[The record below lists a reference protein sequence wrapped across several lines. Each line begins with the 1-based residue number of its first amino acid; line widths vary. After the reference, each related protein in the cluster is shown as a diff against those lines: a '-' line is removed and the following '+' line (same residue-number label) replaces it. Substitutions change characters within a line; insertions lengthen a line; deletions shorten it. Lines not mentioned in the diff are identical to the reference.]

1 MKLILVVLFQ
11 LLFLGHVQGKG
22 GYLVEVAGNR
32 SLHETH
38 HGNKTKQYLVE
49 VPGNSSLPKQHLGNK
64 GSKGSRDKKRE
75 RKGRGNKKIER
86 KNGIQVKRGKK
97 NDYQDPGEIA
107 EHENEADFKEEDEE
121 EDEEDEEDDDYEVE
135 LLNSKD
141 GDQTPK
147 SFPTIPTPTPTHSP
161 TPSGDMTTHEPEY
174 PGLDEDTKHGCS
186 KKKKRRNVNSLNV
199 EEKGRLVSALQRL
212 IESGRFL
219 DLGNVHGA
227 PLHQICPNSPNG
239 MCCIHNQEVELFL
252 PWHRLYMAQMEEELG
267 EALPFW
273 DWTVDKDVPDLWEEI
288 KAPMKPPVTSI
299 CEKKEDWPVPIDKFD
314 KNACISNS
322 NGGKS
327 FVTRNQN
334 HQMNKDWGKLR
345 ESVRDALRR
354 TDDKVRCDMGCLQT
368 AGYDPVFYLHHTFLD
383 YLWAYWQVPRCC
395 ATFLCCLAGEIYIQM
410 INIVG
415 QLFLL
420 AGKAERR

>member
-1 MKLILVVLFQ
+1 M
-11 LLFLGHVQGKG
+11 
-22 GYLVEVAGNR
+22 
-32 SLHETH
+32 
-38 HGNKTKQYLVE
+38 
-49 VPGNSSLPKQHLGNK
+49 
-64 GSKGSRDKKRE
+64 
-75 RKGRGNKKIER
+75 
-86 KNGIQVKRGKK
+86 
-97 NDYQDPGEIA
+97 
-107 EHENEADFKEEDEE
+107 
-121 EDEEDEEDDDYEVE
+121 
-135 LLNSKD
+135 
-141 GDQTPK
+141 
-147 SFPTIPTPTPTHSP
+147 
-161 TPSGDMTTHEPEY
+161 
-174 PGLDEDTKHGCS
+174 
-186 KKKKRRNVNSLNV
+186 NSLNE
-199 EEKGRLVSALQRL
+199 EEKRRLVSALQRL

-334 HQMNKDWGKLR
+334 HQMNKDWDKLR
-345 ESVRDALRR
+345 ESVRDALGR
-354 TDDKVRCDMGCLQT
+354 TDYVQFAKQIDKVHGLVHDKVRCDMGCLQT

-383 YLWAYWQVPRCC
+383 YLWAYWQVPYSCAIFRCRLG
-395 ATFLCCLAGEIYIQM
+395 AEIC
-410 INIVG
+410 
-415 QLFLL
+415 
-420 AGKAERR
+420 R